1 MAILALMS
9 YALIFDLPI
18 ENIGI
23 CEGIAVGMI
32 ALLSIVVFLEVS
44 QHIPIIY
51 LHVSQTSVAVMEV
64 RRNNEWRGANE
75 SYKDLIMWANPCYI
89 IV

>member
-51 LHVSQTSVAVMEV
+51 SHVSQTSVDVMEE
-64 RRNNEWRGANE
+64 RRFKEWRGANE
-75 SYKDLIMWANPCYI
+75 SYE
-89 IV
+89 

>member
-44 QHIPIIY
+44 QHSPIIY

-64 RRNNEWRGANE
+64 RRNKEWRGPHE
-75 SYKDLIMWANPCYI
+75 RYK
-89 IV
+89 